1 MQFNNS
7 SRKPRQKIC
16 IQVLH
21 KFVLKERVM
30 NKCILAV
37 SILLCGLLVSACGN
51 SGISSLL
58 PTKINSFKATIGAA
72 AQTPP
77 VTIAAATDVKF
88 DWSVDT
94 TASTYNANL
103 YVSSTTSPVST
114 PLFTKVSTSGN
125 DSVTCK
131 TDKTTVPGKTF
142 MTCTGGVTNAYD
154 VTSLVGTTAYM
165 VLQVNGV
172 NAATDKAAIQLD
184 IK

>member
-1 MQFNNS
+1 
-7 SRKPRQKIC
+7 
-16 IQVLH
+16 
-21 KFVLKERVM
+21 M

-37 SILLCGLLVSACGN
+37 SILICGLLVSACGN

-131 TDKTTVPGKTF
+131 TDKTVPGKTF
-142 MTCTGGVTNAYD
+142 MTCTSTGGVPNIYD

-172 NAATDKAAIQLD
+172 NAATDKATIQLD